1 MLLCHFEH
9 SGDLA
14 DNDRA
19 ISGYEQAFNLTPNG
33 HANQLLYLNNLDN
46 SFLSHFQCSGDLA
59 DSDRAISTQE
69 RAVNLTPNGH
79 ADKLGCLNNLGNS
92 FLSHFNRSGDL
103 ADSDRAISVDGIKEY
118 NNYFV
123 VVRRNIYVIV
133 CATQVLVNA
142 KYKER
147 TKYITSVIVN
157 K

>member
-1 MLLCHFEH
+1 M
-9 SGDLA
+9 A

-19 ISGYEQAFNLTPNG
+19 ISTHEQAVNLTPDD
-33 HANQLLYLNNLDN
+33 HANKPNCLTNLGN
-46 SFLSHFQCSGDLA
+46 AIFFRFKCSGDLA

-103 ADSDRAISVDGIKEY
+103 ADSDRAISVNGIKEY

-147 TKYITSVIVN
+147 TKYMTIVIGN